1 MSRPFNQALRDARKD
16 QRYPVSF
23 AADMFVGRAR
33 QGVTVRDLS
42 RNGAMLSG
50 GNWPPEGTRVLVTLG
65 AAKLFGTVAW
75 RHDAYCGLALIEL
88 LPNEM
93 FRAKVR
99 WVDGEHAGLQF
110 ARAFNVERLNAPAA
124 SRPARRSA

>member
-75 RHDAYCGLALIEL
+75 RHDAYCGLALIEPL
-88 LPNEM
+88 QV
-93 FRAKVR
+93 VR
-99 WVDGEHAGLQF
+99 DMTRGQ
-110 ARAFNVERLNAPAA
+110 
-124 SRPARRSA
+124 ARREAANQSKAQSG